1 MKKCLF
7 FAFLLLAMPFAAQ
20 AEQAKF
26 DLTFEDSSRSSNIV
40 VADAFKT
47 IKRSN
52 VSVGAIDDLQN
63 EVKELRRTVDEL
75 QRRLEKLERQNN

>member
-1 MKKCLF
+1 MKKCVF
-7 FAFLLLAMPFAAQ
+7 FTLLLLAMPLAVQ

-47 IKRSN
+47 IRRSN
-52 VSVGAIDDLQN
+52 VSVGAIEDLQN
-63 EVKELRRTVDEL
+63 EARELRRTVDEL
-75 QRRLEKLERQNN
+75 QRRLETLERRSN